1 MNHPLIAIRHLASLA
16 ILAFVFSAVQAS
28 ADTTGP
34 QGPPGKTG
42 PAGPAG
48 ATGKTGPAG
57 PAGKTGPAGP
67 AGPKGPAGPQGP
79 AGSSGSGT
87 IGTTLKIG
95 DWDLTV
101 GDFSDSKGTVSDAF
115 IFSNGGDDR
124 MAIAPSGIATGNGNP
139 QGLQLLGQ
147 LNCDSLK
154 IDANGSIGN
163 IEVKD
168 GDVDVSDGNVNV
180 TGEVN
185 VSGNI
190 DTEGDVNATNVFAS
204 NINQSS
210 DRNLKE
216 KFAPIDAL
224 AVLDRVLAM
233 PITSWN
239 FKTNAA
245 ERHIGPMAQDFYAA
259 FNVGTDDKHITT
271 VDESGVALAAIQG
284 LNQKMQEK
292 DALLNQELSQ
302 KDAEIQALEK
312 RLSDLEA
319 LVKASTTK

>member
-1 MNHPLIAIRHLASLA
+1 MNHPSNSRRLLASLT
-16 ILAFVFSAVQAS
+16 ILACAFTAVQAS

-48 ATGKTGPAG
+48 PTGKTGPAG
-57 PAGKTGPAGP
+57 PAGKTGAAGPAGKTGATGP

-79 AGSSGSGT
+79 TGSSGSGVT
-87 IGTTLKIG
+87 GSTLKLG
-95 DWDLTV
+95 NWDLSV
-101 GDFSDSKGTVSDAF
+101 GDVDTNPGTLSDVL
-115 IFSNGGDDR
+115 IFSNNGSD
-124 MAIAPSGIATGNGNP
+124 IVEIPPSGPEGHP
-139 QGLQLLGQ
+139 GLQVSGEIG
-147 LNCDSLK
+147 CDSL
-154 IDANGSIGN
+154 ALLGGSLNVHSGGSIDVLG
-163 IEVKD
+163 
-168 GDVDVSDGNVNV
+168 GDVNV
-180 TGEVN
+180 TGD
-185 VSGNI
+185 VSAH
-190 DTEGDVNATNVFAS
+190 EVFAS

-216 KFAPIDAL
+216 KFAAIDAL
-224 AVLDRVLAM
+224 AILERVLSM

-319 LVKASTTK
+319 LVKASATK